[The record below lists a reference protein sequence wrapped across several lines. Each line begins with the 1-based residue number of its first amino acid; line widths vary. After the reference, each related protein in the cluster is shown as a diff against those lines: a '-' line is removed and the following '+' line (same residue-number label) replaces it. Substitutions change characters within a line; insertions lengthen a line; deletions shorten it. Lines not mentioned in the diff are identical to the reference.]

1 MTAGAQFLYDGPPAA
16 RIAVVDVAGVTL
28 LADLSG
34 ALFWEAQSLLV
45 VSDLH
50 LEKGSS
56 FATRGVL
63 LPPYDTAATL
73 GRLAEVIALLERVA
87 SRTASVAYAER
98 SPGDVRRTKADTS
111 RIHGDLG
118 WEPAVSI
125 EDGLRAQWE
134 YQAAAASRIAA
145 S

>member
-1 MTAGAQFLYDGPPAA
+1 VADVVRATIEAMGGAAPGRVYNVGGGD
-16 RIAVVDVAGVTL
+16 
-28 LADLSG
+28 
-34 ALFWEAQSLLV
+34 EASV
-45 VSDLH
+45 
-50 LEKGSS
+50 
-56 FATRGVL
+56 
-63 LPPYDTAATL
+63 
-73 GRLAEVIALLERVA
+73 AEVIALLEGIA
-87 SRTASVAYAER
+87 SRQVSVVHADR

-111 RIHGDLG
+111 RIRGDLG